1 MNLFRSPLYA
11 SDHLID
17 VLALY
22 GCRITELSEEYSP
35 KRVSASLGPPLAEL
49 TPWSVFSLR
58 QWLVEAGPSV
68 PIALQS
74 GLLSLGMNCLYESRN
89 LDNNSLAT
97 QVSRLLFRPPGS
109 WHRRRTPIQ
118 LEQPLVLLTTH
129 NNPNFYHWLTQPGL
143 SALFLQDYYQLAHQ
157 SDVALALSSR
167 PGHVLPEYVYS
178 LLDIFAHNQPI
189 VEGLALSSATSCRFA
204 LQEHRSDVVVS
215 PAQVRWLHRHCRT
228 ALNPDCKP
236 WRRILISR
244 QKSARRRCLNEDHL
258 FAALVPHGFERYCL
272 EDLTVIE
279 QLRLFSQSTLL
290 VGAHGAG
297 FSNLVACAP
306 EATIVEFLP
315 RPGPFSH
322 YYSMADVLGFSHGHL
337 LATRCLRDT
346 DDFTISPDQLLE
358 LLRDMGAL

>member
-1 MNLFRSPLYA
+1 MNLFRPPLYA

-35 KRVSASLGPPLAEL
+35 KRVSASLGTPLPEL
-49 TPWSVFSLR
+49 TPSSVFSLR
-58 QWLVEAGPSV
+58 QWLVEAGPYV

-74 GLLSLGMNCLYESRN
+74 GLLSLGRNCLYGSRN
-89 LDNNSLAT
+89 IGNNSLAT
-97 QVSRLLFRPPGS
+97 QISRILFRPPGS

-118 LEQPLVLLTTH
+118 LQQPLVLLTTH
-129 NNPNFYHWLTQPGL
+129 NNPNFYHWFTQPGL
-143 SALFLQDYYQLAHQ
+143 SPLFLQDYYQLPYQ
-157 SDVALALSSR
+157 FDSALALSNR
-167 PGHVLPEYVYS
+167 PGYVLPEYIHS
-178 LLDIFAHNQPI
+178 LLDIFAPNLPI
-189 VEGLALSSATSCRFA
+189 VEGLALSSASSCRFA
-204 LQEHRSDVVVS
+204 LQQHGSDVVVS
-215 PAQVRWLHRHCRT
+215 PAQVRWLHRLCRN
-228 ALNPDCKP
+228 ALKPDRKP

-258 FAALVPHGFERYCL
+258 FATLVPHGFERYCL

-297 FSNLVACAP
+297 FSNLVACSP
-306 EATIVEFLP
+306 EACIVEFLP

-322 YYSMADVLGFSHGHL
+322 YYSMADVLGLSHGHL
-337 LATRCLRDT
+337 LATRCSQGT
-346 DDFTISPDQLLE
+346 DDFTISPDQLLD
-358 LLRDMGAL
+358 LLRDMGTL